1 MLQGKEGRPDVT
13 LPDGPPPSKL
23 VVVDLKKGSGRR
35 AEPGSKISVRY
46 FSFAFGS
53 HKILE
58 DSWKGA
64 PTSFTVGGGQVSAAW
79 EKGLLGIKAGG
90 RRELVLPSKMTFAKA
105 PEISVIDALSV
116 GAPTRSGE
124 LEAGTS
130 MVSVKGTGPKPKL
143 RYPSKPPRH
152 VVVRVLKEGSGRAV
166 TPGEQL
172 AARYVGGNPKTK
184 LVQDFW
190 SEENPYRFTL
200 GKNTLGKAW
209 VVGMKGMKLGGRRE
223 LIVPS
228 RLAYGNGMMVY
239 VIELLAMEKQKPN
252 GAG

>member
-1 MLQGKEGRPDVT
+1 MP

-23 VVVDLKKGSGRR
+23 VVVDLKQGSGTR
-35 AEPGSKISVRY
+35 AERGSEMSLRY

-53 HKILE
+53 HRILE
-58 DSWKGA
+58 DSWKGP
-64 PTSFTVGGGQVSAAW
+64 PTTFTVGGGQVNAAW
-79 EKGLLGIKAGG
+79 EKGLLGIRAGG
-90 RRELVLPSKMTFAKA
+90 RRELVLPSKMAVTNA
-105 PEISVIDALSV
+105 PEIYVIDALSV
-116 GAPTRSGE
+116 RAPTQASE
-124 LEAGTS
+124 IEAGTS

-152 VVVRVLKEGSGRAV
+152 VVVRILKEGSGRAV

-172 AARYVGGNPKTK
+172 AVRYVGGNSRTK

-190 SEENPYRFTL
+190 SEEDPYRFGL
-200 GKNTLGKAW
+200 GHNTLGKAW
-209 VVGMKGMKLGGRRE
+209 AIGMRGMKLGGRRE

-239 VIELLAMEKQKPN
+239 VIELLAMEKQKSN
-252 GAG
+252 RSG